1 MIDRRILLASV
12 ASFLGLA
19 AFRWLR
25 GSPAIAAEKFE
36 VEKTDAEW
44 RAQLTPQQYEILRKE
59 GTERPGSS
67 PLLKEHRK
75 GIFACAGCDLP
86 LFSSETKFES
96 GTGWPSFYQ
105 PLENAV
111 GKTEDRTFGMLRTE
125 IHCRRCGGHLGHVF
139 DDGPKPTG
147 LRDCMDGFARQL
159 LPAGQLCPGP
169 WTGAFSFKYLKHL
182 HFHIWHA
189 DCDVSLD
196 DGHGLAMPAGCP
208 DRMWRQRY
216 GYLRR
221 AHYSR

>member
-12 ASFLGLA
+12 ASLFGLA

-25 GSPAIAAEKFE
+25 VTPARVAEKFE

-59 GTERPGSS
+59 GTERPNSS

-75 GIFACAGCDLP
+75 GIFAGPASALP
-86 LFSSETKFES
+86 LFPSETKFES

-111 GKTEDRTFGMLRTE
+111 GKHEDRTFGMLRTE

-147 LRDCMDGFARQL
+147 LPDCMDVFAL
-159 LPAGQLCPGP
+159 VFHPAGPQ
-169 WTGAFSFKYLKHL
+169 AS
-182 HFHIWHA
+182 
-189 DCDVSLD
+189 
-196 DGHGLAMPAGCP
+196 
-208 DRMWRQRY
+208 
-216 GYLRR
+216 
-221 AHYSR
+221 